1 MRDKK
6 SVNAIPLRTRDQ
18 ESSAWKNLICRAQV
32 ERCFVSKMPLSK
44 RYMNLDTDL
53 DGLQK
58 AIVEELQK
66 NRELKVVNE
75 LKGEINGKPFR
86 SITATRKSVPRAI
99 VGALREVTVTMT
111 GDPNDFML
119 EIHTGAWFRNLALPG
134 SAGLLAGGPLG
145 GMAVAGV
152 SSLIA
157 YDYQMT
163 LWKRIRELVK
173 QYSKKELTLPKVM
186 VYPPYF

>member
-1 MRDKK
+1 MGKPNIFGPKQR
-6 SVNAIPLRTRDQ
+6 I
-18 ESSAWKNLICRAQV
+18 
-32 ERCFVSKMPLSK
+32 FVFKMPLSK
-44 RYMNLDTDL
+44 RYMNLTTDL

-58 AIVEELQK
+58 AIVGELQK

-86 SITATRKSVPRAI
+86 SVTATRKSVPRAI
-99 VGALREVTVTMT
+99 VGALREVTVTIT
-111 GDPNDFML
+111 GEPDDFLL

-134 SAGLLAGGPLG
+134 SAGLLVGGPLG
-145 GMAVAGV
+145 GAAVAGV
-152 SSLIA
+152 SSLVA
-157 YDYQMT
+157 FDYQMT

-173 QYSKKELTLPKVM
+173 QHSKKELTLPKVM